1 MNELFCNFLLF
12 CRSCLS
18 RVDRLKQLITKKQA
32 GKKTN
37 TSLSKGSDDKD
48 IKQNNESDGDDNDED
63 DDDDSDIDGMFDWRA
78 KMA

>member
-1 MNELFCNFLLF
+1 MF

-37 TSLSKGSDDKD
+37 PSLPKD
-48 IKQNNESDGDDNDED
+48 IKENNDNDDDDD